1 MRFDAGMAKK
11 SKPEDSSP
19 AADEIPV
26 DLESAPIEVPQEVV
40 DALGGAP
47 IPPPPVRAPRPQV
60 TRVGEKLPS
69 RPDPGG
75 LLASP
80 RPERREAIRR
90 IDEARKS
97 IAALVRTTEEAM
109 ATAAAK
115 IGDAIKDADACEAE
129 GFDPIA
135 ANALIEDL
143 AAALAKH
150 LG

>member
-1 MRFDAGMAKK
+1 MGKK
-11 SKPEDSSP
+11 SNA
-19 AADEIPV
+19 AADETSTTDVTGPTE
-26 DLESAPIEVPQEVV
+26 ESVPIEVPQEVI

-47 IPPPPVRAPRPQV
+47 IPPPPVRAPRPHV

-80 RPERREAIRR
+80 RPERREAVRR
-90 IDEARKS
+90 IDEARKA
-97 IAALVRTTEEAM
+97 IAALVRNTEEAM
-109 ATAAAK
+109 ATAVAK

-129 GFDPIA
+129 GFDPIV

-143 AAALAKH
+143 SAALAKH